1 LPCFEAEVEFL
12 HRDGNVVLREVRI
25 VAERDASGQV
35 VAFHGVTREIPARKR
50 AEAALVAS
58 ADRLRSLF
66 AMAMAQSPA
75 STEFD
80 GMPHMDGAEAF
91 GELRRLNPDVRVVLA
106 SGYSQEDVGA
116 RFAGKGPDSVLQK
129 PYALVKLRE
138 LLAGLM
144 PEQSPGK
151 GAISE

>member
-1 LPCFEAEVEFL
+1 MSFSARCASSPS
-12 HRDGNVVLREVRI
+12 
-25 VAERDASGQV
+25 ERSRARSSR
-35 VAFHGVTREIPARKR
+35 FTGVTREIPARKR

-106 SGYSQEDVGA
+106 SGYSQEDARA
-116 RFAGKGPDSVLQK
+116 RFTGKGPEGVLQK

>member
-1 LPCFEAEVEFL
+1 
-12 HRDGNVVLREVRI
+12 
-25 VAERDASGQV
+25 
-35 VAFHGVTREIPARKR
+35 
-50 AEAALVAS
+50 
-58 ADRLRSLF
+58 
-66 AMAMAQSPA
+66 MAQSPA

-116 RFAGKGPDSVLQK
+116 RFTGKGPDSVLQK